1 MARNV
6 SSAVFLALYYTVFAF
21 KIDATVSR
29 NMALV
34 CVRSKEA
41 MALTS
46 LAAVTGTKWLSL
58 SLSHTHTLSLSL
70 SFSLSLSVSLSLSL
84 SLSVSLSVSL
94 SLSMYIF

>member
-1 MARNV
+1 MSSVYVSSLLLCVRHVSSIGVQSLTASAFSGLAWAYMARHV

-46 LAAVTGTKWLSL
+46 LAAVTGTK
-58 SLSHTHTLSLSL
+58 
-70 SFSLSLSVSLSLSL
+70 
-84 SLSVSLSVSL
+84 
-94 SLSMYIF
+94 